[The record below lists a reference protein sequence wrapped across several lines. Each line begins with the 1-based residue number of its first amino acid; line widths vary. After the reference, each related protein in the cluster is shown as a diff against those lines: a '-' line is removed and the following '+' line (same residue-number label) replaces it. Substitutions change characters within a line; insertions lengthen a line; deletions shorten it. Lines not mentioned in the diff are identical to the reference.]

1 MDNLEKIKS
10 IGSIKKLFNKKYV
23 TSSEVADILFYCEN
37 FGFIVYGK
45 TNETNQIK
53 NEIKNQIKNQIM
65 DEFTSISILFKYTIN
80 GKYSEEQTILIKNK
94 DLFEI
99 QPCIH
104 EVFLF

>member
-37 FGFIVYGK
+37 YGFVVYGK
-45 TNETNQIK
+45 TNETKKEIK
-53 NEIKNQIKNQIM
+53 NEIKNQIVN
-65 DEFTSISILFKYTIN
+65 EFTSISILFKYTVN
-80 GKYSEEQTILIKNK
+80 GKYPEEQTILIKNK
-94 DLFEI
+94 DVFEI
-99 QPCIH
+99 QSCIH

>member
-23 TSSEVADILFYCEN
+23 TSSEVTDILFYCEN
-37 FGFIVYGK
+37 FGFVVYGK
-45 TNETNQIK
+45 TNETK
-53 NEIKNQIKNQIM
+53 NEIKNQIMN
-65 DEFTSISILFKYTIN
+65 EFTSISILFKYTIN

-94 DLFEI
+94 DVFEI

-104 EVFLF
+104 EAFLL